1 MFFSKVI
8 SSLNGFETISATT
21 EPEIFQYYTAN
32 QNIKKIEIY
41 TLQHFN
47 DTIQSGEDISN
58 EFLVDNDNILYTKI
72 PNAFKILN
80 RDFYVQPYNT
90 INLVCKIPA
99 KTGTG
104 QFKVKVL
111 LSDDR
116 VLEAET
122 LPIQFIENDE
132 N

>member
-1 MFFSKVI
+1 MLRFI
-8 SSLNGFETISATT
+8 L
-21 EPEIFQYYTAN
+21 
-32 QNIKKIEIY
+32 
-41 TLQHFN
+41 
-47 DTIQSGEDISN
+47 SN

>member
-1 MFFSKVI
+1 
-8 SSLNGFETISATT
+8 
-21 EPEIFQYYTAN
+21 
-32 QNIKKIEIY
+32 
-41 TLQHFN
+41 
-47 DTIQSGEDISN
+47 
-58 EFLVDNDNILYTKI
+58 
-72 PNAFKILN
+72 LN

-104 QFKVKVL
+104 QFKVKVI